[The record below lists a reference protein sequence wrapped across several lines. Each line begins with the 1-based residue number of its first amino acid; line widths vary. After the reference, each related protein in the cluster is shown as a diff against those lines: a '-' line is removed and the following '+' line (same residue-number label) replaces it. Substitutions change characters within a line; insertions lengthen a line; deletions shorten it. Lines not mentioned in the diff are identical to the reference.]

1 MCFLSFAVE
10 RFLRVLDEY
19 LERVVHPNYLF
30 LFYLSLFGLGVG
42 LCSLQVSGLGTV
54 LVRTSCAA
62 EASREGTAD
71 TVVCSFLESSGLLYP
86 LCGFAY
92 QLTPSGPSLLVLECV
107 LVLCLLA
114 MWAVSR
120 CRRCVSCAFSVL

>member
-1 MCFLSFAVE
+1 MWAFA
-10 RFLRVLDEY
+10 L
-19 LERVVHPNYLF
+19 
-30 LFYLSLFGLGVG
+30 
-42 LCSLQVSGLGTV
+42 LQVSGLGTV
-54 LVRTSCAA
+54 LVRTSCTA

-86 LCGFAY
+86 LCEFAY
-92 QLTPSGPSLLVLECV
+92 QLMPSGPSLLVLECV

-120 CRRCVSCAFSVL
+120 SRRCVSCAFSVL